1 MGFEQH
7 PQLATEP
14 IAANGDTHMFAE
26 GIPHVGMG

>member
-7 PQLATEP
+7 SQLATEP
-14 IAANGDTHMFAE
+14 IAANGDAHMFAK